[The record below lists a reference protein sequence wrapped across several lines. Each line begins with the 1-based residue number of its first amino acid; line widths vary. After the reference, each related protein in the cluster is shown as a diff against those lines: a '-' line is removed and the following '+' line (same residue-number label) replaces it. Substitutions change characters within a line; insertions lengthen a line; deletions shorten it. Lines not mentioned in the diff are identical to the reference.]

1 MEINKNRIFIN
12 CLLLLA
18 VFLVSCNKPHFK
30 KNKDEVKISLNK
42 SKTGGI
48 KNLKLKV
55 VSKNIIQVVA
65 SATDNFSTR
74 ESLVVIDQKEKYT
87 DFHVKQKADIVTI
100 STSNVSAKV
109 NVNDATINFFDK
121 DNNPILKEKK
131 QKVYH
136 VTTPL
141 DDYYNIEQQFSL
153 TETESL
159 HGLGQNNNGIM
170 NYRGHK
176 ELLIQTNHN
185 AVSPFILSTNGYAI
199 LWDNYSETQFDNET
213 DRNTMVIRSEVA
225 DEINYYFIH
234 GKNNDDIVAGYR
246 KLTGHAPLYGKW
258 AYGYWQSKERY
269 ESQEQ
274 ILAAAKGYRD
284 RKIPIDNIVQDWEY
298 WGENGWNAMVFDK
311 KHFPNP
317 DKMIQEIHDLNYHYM
332 ITIWPGS
339 DKKTDIYKELKA
351 AGHEYDDIL
360 ADGGFICDMHS
371 DEAGDIFWS
380 HMKKNLF
387 DKGVDAWWLDG
398 TEPAVSNEFYPYCVK
413 HELINNGIKNDLGTY
428 RRYLNTFS
436 LKESGHIY
444 RNQRNVTDQK
454 RVFMMSRSGF
464 AGQQRNAAAT
474 WSGDINSTWEVL
486 QNQVPAGLNFTMS
499 GTPYWTS
506 DIGGF
511 FAEEFCPDGCSEDVI
526 DEGYKELYVR
536 WFQYGAFCP
545 LFRSHGTFYP
555 REVWQFGEP
564 GSWPYESLLRAVNLR
579 YRLMP
584 YIYSNAWRITNEGY
598 TLMRGLPFV
607 FPNDEKTHA
616 VTDQFMFGD
625 AFLVNPMLES
635 VFGKKI
641 KPEPI
646 PTENL
651 INAENQSGLL
661 TITEVKNQDIEEG
674 GFKVITDIDPA
685 PGGEWKE
692 WEGCFAMGSKRI
704 TGQIL
709 TKEAG
714 VYNLYLNKFSGDV
727 ILSPF
732 NEKWHVEEVET
743 GKKIPID
750 NLNFKANTK
759 YKIVIEYS
767 AEGEF
772 NELAWITPN
781 QRTNAP
787 DNEPFRN
794 VYLPKD
800 NTWFNFWTG
809 ETVEGGQEITVD
821 GQIDKIPLFVKAG
834 SIVPMGPFIQYSDE
848 KPADPI
854 DLRIYTGADGEF
866 ELYEDENDTYNYEKG
881 IYSTIKFEWNDS
893 KQKLTIEKREGE
905 FPGML
910 LERTFRITWVAPNH
924 GIGVGI
930 NEQPD
935 VVVTYTGEKIDIIKE

>member
-1 MEINKNRIFIN
+1 
-12 CLLLLA
+12 
-18 VFLVSCNKPHFK
+18 
-30 KNKDEVKISLNK
+30 
-42 SKTGGI
+42 
-48 KNLKLKV
+48 
-55 VSKNIIQVVA
+55 
-65 SATDNFSTR
+65 
-74 ESLVVIDQKEKYT
+74 
-87 DFHVKQKADIVTI
+87 
-100 STSNVSAKV
+100 
-109 NVNDATINFFDK
+109 
-121 DNNPILKEKK
+121 
-131 QKVYH
+131 
-136 VTTPL
+136 
-141 DDYYNIEQQFSL
+141 
-153 TETESL
+153 
-159 HGLGQNNNGIM
+159 
-170 NYRGHK
+170 
-176 ELLIQTNHN
+176 
-185 AVSPFILSTNGYAI
+185 
-199 LWDNYSETQFDNET
+199 
-213 DRNTMVIRSEVA
+213 
-225 DEINYYFIH
+225 
-234 GKNNDDIVAGYR
+234 
-246 KLTGHAPLYGKW
+246 
-258 AYGYWQSKERY
+258 
-269 ESQEQ
+269 
-274 ILAAAKGYRD
+274 
-284 RKIPIDNIVQDWEY
+284 
-298 WGENGWNAMVFDK
+298 
-311 KHFPNP
+311 
-317 DKMIQEIHDLNYHYM
+317 
-332 ITIWPGS
+332 
-339 DKKTDIYKELKA
+339 
-351 AGHEYDDIL
+351 
-360 ADGGFICDMHS
+360 
-371 DEAGDIFWS
+371 
-380 HMKKNLF
+380 
-387 DKGVDAWWLDG
+387 
-398 TEPAVSNEFYPYCVK
+398 
-413 HELINNGIKNDLGTY
+413 
-428 RRYLNTFS
+428 
-436 LKESGHIY
+436 
-444 RNQRNVTDQK
+444 
-454 RVFMMSRSGF
+454 
-464 AGQQRNAAAT
+464 
-474 WSGDINSTWEVL
+474 
-486 QNQVPAGLNFTMS
+486 
-499 GTPYWTS
+499 
-506 DIGGF
+506 
-511 FAEEFCPDGCSEDVI
+511 
-526 DEGYKELYVR
+526 
-536 WFQYGAFCP
+536 
-545 LFRSHGTFYP
+545 
-555 REVWQFGEP
+555 
-564 GSWPYESLLRAVNLR
+564 
-579 YRLMP
+579 MP

-781 QRTNAP
+781 QKTNAP